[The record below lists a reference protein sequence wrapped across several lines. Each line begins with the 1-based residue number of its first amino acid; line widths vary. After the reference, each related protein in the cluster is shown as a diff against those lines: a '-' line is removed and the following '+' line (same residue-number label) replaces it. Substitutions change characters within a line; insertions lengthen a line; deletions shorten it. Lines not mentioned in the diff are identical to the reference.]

1 MAKRQQSI
9 PGTERSPE
17 NPDLEEKC
25 EDLRLL
31 RAERI
36 EIQQK
41 EKGALDALL
50 AYRRTMTTPVEVYR
64 YPDED
69 GTIRVARFKPVI
81 KVSVRSEKSDDA
93 DDSNQDDG
101 SGDDDDGGASIQ

>member
-1 MAKRQQSI
+1 MARANRQQNI
-9 PGTERSPE
+9 PGIERSPE
-17 NPDLEEKC
+17 NPELEEKC

-41 EKGALDALL
+41 EKGALENLL
-50 AYRRTMTTPVEVYR
+50 AFRRSMVTPIDVHR

-69 GTIRVARFKPVI
+69 GIIRVARFKSVT

-93 DDSNQDDG
+93 DHSSDDG
-101 SGDDDDGGASIQ
+101 DSDDDGGATIQ